1 MNRLTIIHRIVCFLQ
16 LILLSIQLLIRLS
29 IFLTIVRY
37 EFVNRH
43 MVYNLDHLAINRT
56 LDIRDCE

>member
-1 MNRLTIIHRIVCFLQ
+1 MNRLTIIHRIVWFLQ
-16 LILLSIQLLIRLS
+16 FILLSIQLIIRLS

-43 MVYNLDHLAINRT
+43 LVYNLDHLAINRT
-56 LDIRDCE
+56 LDTRDCE